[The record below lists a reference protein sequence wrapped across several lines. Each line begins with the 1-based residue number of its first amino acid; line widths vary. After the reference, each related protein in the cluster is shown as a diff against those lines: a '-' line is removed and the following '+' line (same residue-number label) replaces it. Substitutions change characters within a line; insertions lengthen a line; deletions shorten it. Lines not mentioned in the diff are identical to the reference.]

1 MIKKN
6 KNLLFKKLNQIT
18 ILSNPTRF
26 KILLALYTS
35 DILFKKRRRTKMRK
49 QTYRRR
55 RRDCETCKTKRRV
68 NQNDECIHCK
78 NGKEIKK

>member
-6 KNLLFKKLNQIT
+6 KNLLFKKLNQIA

-35 DILFKKRRRTKMRK
+35 DILFKKKKENKNEKTNLQK
-49 QTYRRR
+49 T
-55 RRDCETCKTKRRV
+55 TKRL
-68 NQNDECIHCK
+68 
-78 NGKEIKK
+78 